1 MAILELVKASI
12 QPHSIKDAYMNMN
25 IFFWPSSNFQKWHI
39 NHFVVVA
46 RDTFNV
52 LIYRGWVCFY
62 TWRKNVMINEII
74 GFGGFKFFGVVMLI
88 KLTRKCI
95 IRLDRF
101 LKILKDL
108 DWNDKKW
115 PLFSMFKKTGFFVS
129 SKVFF
134 QANGIIGFDGLNF
147 FS

>member
-1 MAILELVKASI
+1 
-12 QPHSIKDAYMNMN
+12 
-25 IFFWPSSNFQKWHI
+25 
-39 NHFVVVA
+39 
-46 RDTFNV
+46 
-52 LIYRGWVCFY
+52 
-62 TWRKNVMINEII
+62 
-74 GFGGFKFFGVVMLI
+74 MLI

-147 FS
+147 FY